1 MTHTRGATRAREA
14 LVLIAVAMVFF
25 FWVFPVAALAS
36 LLSYE
41 EIKKVMPWLG
51 RIIDSNEQIRAIVQN
66 MLPSI
71 AIILLNA
78 LAPFAFEGTFGIY
91 KKNLPDD
98 SYPALTYYQGYK
110 SRSWIEYSLLRKYFL
125 FLLVNVVFIFLLAS
139 TYWQLIR
146 DLAESP
152 AKVPEKLAEALQ
164 QGRARY
170 AFVDI

>member
-1 MTHTRGATRAREA
+1 
-14 LVLIAVAMVFF
+14 MVFF

-78 LAPFAFEGTFGIY
+78 LAPFAFEGTF
-91 KKNLPDD
+91 
-98 SYPALTYYQGYK
+98 
-110 SRSWIEYSLLRKYFL
+110 
-125 FLLVNVVFIFLLAS
+125 
-139 TYWQLIR
+139 
-146 DLAESP
+146 
-152 AKVPEKLAEALQ
+152 
-164 QGRARY
+164 
-170 AFVDI
+170 